1 MNQLGRTGT
10 SASRVAEMLGAA
22 AAGCGLYVAVPLL
35 LGTSAN
41 LQPGWLNAAFLL
53 HFVLIVI
60 TLVTVQGS
68 SSLPAPLI
76 RGVCGAWICSA
87 AYLLD
92 WNQPWQR
99 FPIPNLIGFYLGIA
113 AELMVVRPL
122 SSLLRSNLHES

>member
-1 MNQLGRTGT
+1 MNQLGRTDTT
-10 SASRVAEMLGAA
+10 SSRVAETLGAA

-41 LQPGWLNAAFLL
+41 LQSGWLNAAFLL
-53 HFVLIVI
+53 HFVVV
-60 TLVTVQGS
+60 TLVTVRGS
-68 SSLPAPLI
+68 SSLFAPLI